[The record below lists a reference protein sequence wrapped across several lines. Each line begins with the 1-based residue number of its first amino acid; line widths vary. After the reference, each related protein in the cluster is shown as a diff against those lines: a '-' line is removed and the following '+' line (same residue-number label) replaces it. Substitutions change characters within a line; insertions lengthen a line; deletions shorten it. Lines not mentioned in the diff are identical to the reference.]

1 MQEIINF
8 ILLLVISAFH
18 FYWIFGGEFGTDA
31 VFPKA
36 KGKENVMPNKA
47 LTFGAAIIFFC
58 FGLVYLNHLIDL
70 ISFPNK
76 ITILVLAI
84 IFLIRAIG
92 EFRYIGFS
100 KTIYNSKF
108 ATLDTKYYSPICL
121 LLSLNSFYIY
131 FYN

>member
-47 LTFGAAIIFFC
+47 SDFWSSN
-58 FGLVYLNHLIDL
+58 YLFLFWFSL
-70 ISFPNK
+70 FKSF
-76 ITILVLAI
+76 
-84 IFLIRAIG
+84 
-92 EFRYIGFS
+92 
-100 KTIYNSKF
+100 
-108 ATLDTKYYSPICL
+108 D
-121 LLSLNSFYIY
+121 
-131 FYN
+131 